1 MKKQELDPV
10 PFFPQE
16 NHEESEEQELTF
28 NLNVNNY
35 LEEKALV
42 FCLLI
47 SICPSVN
54 WEDQTSLP
62 YRSKI
67 VQLLFMLNK

>member
-1 MKKQELDPV
+1 MDLIQGKKQFIRTEGKWKSRGLDSALLSM
-10 PFFPQE
+10 E

-42 FCLLI
+42 FASWSQFAHL
-47 SICPSVN
+47 
-54 WEDQTSLP
+54 
-62 YRSKI
+62 
-67 VQLLFMLNK
+67 